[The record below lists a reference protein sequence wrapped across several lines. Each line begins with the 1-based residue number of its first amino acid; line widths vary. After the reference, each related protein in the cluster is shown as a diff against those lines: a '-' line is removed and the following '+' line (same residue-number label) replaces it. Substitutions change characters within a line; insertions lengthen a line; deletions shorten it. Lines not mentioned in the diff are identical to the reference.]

1 LILLNLP
8 KVKLVNYQQIFI
20 DNFKID
26 DVFDLFPKK
35 IEITKKSDDKIKTID
50 LQDLFFKKIFQ

>member
-35 IEITKKSDDKIKTID
+35 IEITKKSDDKIKSID
-50 LQDLFFKKIFQ
+50 IQDLFFKKIFQ